1 MRFWRRRTFL
11 INSALC
17 VLLAA
22 GGVWAY
28 TLFKGGSTA
37 NASTSSTRTG
47 VVQQGTVTATVTA
60 NGTVASAV
68 VMNHNFVTQGT
79 VTQIKV
85 ALGAKVT
92 KGQVLARVDD
102 TETAAS
108 LATAKENL
116 TAANDA
122 LTRAKQEAVAA
133 GIAYADSD
141 AVKQAQRTV
150 NSAQNTVN
158 SAQRAEDG
166 TTLKAAMAGTV
177 TALNGTVGSSSS
189 GTSNASSGGNGNNS
203 GNGNGNN
210 SSSSS
215 SSGGS
220 AFIVISDMGKLQ
232 VSASVPESDATRL
245 KLQQTAQ
252 VTWNALPNTS
262 VEGIVTGISPTSTTS
277 GGVTSYPIV
286 VSLKSVP
293 AGAKLGQ
300 SVSLNVVVSRADDVL
315 YVPAAAVKTT
325 GANRTVTVVSSTGA
339 QEVRPV
345 EVGIEGDSYTEIKSG
360 VQLGERVVIATVT
373 TGTTTNQFPGGNFP
387 GGGFGGSGGFTGGGN
402 GGRNGGGNGGQAGR

>member
-28 TLFKGGSTA
+28 ALLKGDATA
-37 NASTSSTRTG
+37 NASTSSARTAA
-47 VVQQGTVTATVTA
+47 VQQGTVTATMTA
-60 NGTVASAV
+60 SGTVASAV
-68 VMNHNFVTQGT
+68 VMNHNFVTAGT

-102 TETAAS
+102 TETSAT

-116 TAANDA
+116 TAAGEALERAEDEADA
-122 LTRAKQEAVAA
+122 ADVD
-133 GIAYADSD
+133 YDDSD

-150 NSAQNTVN
+150 TSAQNTVD
-158 SAQRAEDG
+158 SAQRAQNG
-166 TTLKAAMAGTV
+166 TTLKAGMAGTV
-177 TALNGTVGSSSS
+177 TAVNGTIGSSSS
-189 GTSNASSGGNGNNS
+189 GTSGGNG
-203 GNGNGNN
+203 
-210 SSSSS
+210 SSSDGTSS
-215 SSGGS
+215 NGESAG
-220 AFIVISDMGKLQ
+220 AFIVISDMAKLQ
-232 VSASVPESDATRL
+232 VAASVPESDATRL
-245 KLQQTAQ
+245 KLQQAAQ
-252 VTWNALPNTS
+252 VTWNALPDTS
-262 VEGIVTGISPTSTTS
+262 VEGVVTSISPTSTTS

-286 VSLKSVP
+286 VSLSEVP
-293 AGAKLGQ
+293 NGAKLGQ

-325 GANRTVTVVSSTGA
+325 GTARTVTVVTSTGA
-339 QEVRPV
+339 QETRSV

-360 VQLGERVVIATVT
+360 LELGERVVIATVT
-373 TGTTTNQFPGGNFP
+373 SGTTTNQFPGGTFP
-387 GGGFGGSGGFTGGGN
+387 GGGVGPGGGFTGGGGT
-402 GGRNGGGNGGQAGR
+402 GGRGTR

>member
-11 INSALC
+11 INSALS
-17 VLLAA
+17 VLLVA

-28 TLFKGGSTA
+28 TLLKGDSTA
-37 NASTSSTRTG
+37 NASSSSTRTG

-85 ALGAKVT
+85 VLGAKVT

-102 TETAAS
+102 TETAAT
-108 LATAKENL
+108 LATARENL
-116 TAANDA
+116 TAAKDA
-122 LTRAKQEAVAA
+122 LTRAEQDADAA
-133 GIAYADSD
+133 KIAYADSD

-150 NSAQNTVN
+150 NSAQNTVD
-158 SAQRAEDG
+158 SAQRAENG
-166 TTLKAAMAGTV
+166 TTLKAGMAGTI
-177 TALNGTVGSSSS
+177 TALNGTVGGSSS
-189 GTSNASSGGNGNNS
+189 GSGNSGSGGNGNS
-203 GNGNGNN
+203 GN
-210 SSSSS
+210 SSSS
-215 SSGGS
+215 GAS
-220 AFIVISDMGKLQ
+220 AFIVISDMSKLQ

-252 VTWNALPNTS
+252 VTWNALADTS
-262 VEGIVTGISPTSTTS
+262 VDGIVTGISPTSTTS
-277 GGVTSYPIV
+277 GGVTSYPII
-286 VSLKSVP
+286 VSLNSVP

-300 SVSLNVVVSRADDVL
+300 SVSLNVVVSRADNVL

-325 GANRTVTVVSSTGA
+325 GTNRTVTVVTSAGA

-345 EVGIEGDSYTEIKSG
+345 EVGVEGDSYTEIKSG
-360 VQLGERVVIATVT
+360 LELGERVVIATVT
-373 TGTTTNQFPGGNFP
+373 TGTNTNQFPGGNFP
-387 GGGFGGSGGFTGGGN
+387 GGGFGGPGGFVGGGN
-402 GGRNGGGNGGQAGR
+402 GGGGNGGGGRTGR